1 MLSKECVA
9 WVMGLEQVEWSELYL
24 SELFEEWL
32 YIEEARLRQLP
43 LAELDEI
50 LGDNDCWFNKEFM
63 IDAIMSEYCW
73 TEEEYVKWVG
83 NMYHEL

>member
-1 MLSKECVA
+1 MLSKECIA
-9 WVMGLEQVEWSELYL
+9 WVMDLEQVEWSELYL

-32 YIEEARLRQLP
+32 DIEEARLRQLP

-63 IDAIMSEYCW
+63 IDEIISEYCW
-73 TEEEYVKWVG
+73 TEGEYVKWAR